1 MSNSRFSSVLN
12 EWEEKRQQ
20 ARDLV
25 STPVSLSKTDLAKL
39 EALAEVYEQP
49 VETVMADLL
58 NTALQEVESSIPY
71 VPGSKIIRI
80 EDGDPCYE
88 DEGKMPD
95 YLEARQRITRSQS

>member
-12 EWEEKRQQ
+12 EWEKKRRQT
-20 ARDLV
+20 RELV

-49 VETVMADLL
+49 VEAVMADLMH
-58 NTALQEVESSIPY
+58 TALLEVESSIPY
-71 VPGSKIIRI
+71 VQGSKIIRI

-88 DEGKMPD
+88 DDGKTPD

>member
-12 EWEEKRQQ
+12 EWEKKRQQ
-20 ARDLV
+20 TRELV

-49 VETVMADLL
+49 VEAVMADLMH
-58 NTALQEVESSIPY
+58 TALLEVESSIPY
-71 VPGSKIIRI
+71 VQGSKIIRI
-80 EDGDPCYE
+80 EDGDPCFE
-88 DEGKMPD
+88 DDGKTPD

>member
-1 MSNSRFSSVLN
+1 MSNSRFSAVLN

-20 ARDLV
+20 ARELV

-58 NTALQEVESSIPY
+58 HTALLEVESSIPY

-95 YLEARQRITRSQS
+95 YLEARQRNTRSQS